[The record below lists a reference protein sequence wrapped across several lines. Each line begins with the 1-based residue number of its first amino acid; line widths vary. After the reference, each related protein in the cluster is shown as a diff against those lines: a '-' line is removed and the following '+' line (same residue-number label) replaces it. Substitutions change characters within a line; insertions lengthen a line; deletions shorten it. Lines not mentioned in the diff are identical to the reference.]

1 MIQNQAGLWPYQ
13 GQKGPIGQQGMFAP
27 PNPFGGIGPF
37 APLIPMQGSTNDPSP
52 IKHFA
57 NWNACF
63 LCGFDVPKGHTL
75 ATCPFEWRRLNHQV
89 SYTCENASSYVV
101 YGPSTKG
108 QHKMQF
114 PVM

>member
-1 MIQNQAGLWPYQ
+1 MI
-13 GQKGPIGQQGMFAP
+13 AP

-37 APLIPMQGSTNDPSP
+37 ALLIPTQGTTNAPSP
-52 IKHFA
+52 IKRFA

-63 LCGFDVPKGHTL
+63 LCRFDVAKGHTSE
-75 ATCPFEWRRLNHQV
+75 TCPFEWRKPNHQV
-89 SYTCENASSYVV
+89 GYTRENALSYVA